1 MATTQAPTPQKTSF
15 LKRLFARKSIAQ
27 GTTKYRPT
35 RQPDHPKQ
43 ARQVRKRAWLHGGSP
58 YVPIFFN
65 LDSTGLNHR
74 QRRSHYASS
83 RGKAVDEGRKKKRI
97 RGEYCGRKLE
107 RLIRA
112 GAPLG
117 VVQSLRWKIR
127 DFLDNQ

>member
-15 LKRLFARKSIAQ
+15 LKRLFARKPIAQ

-65 LDSTGLNHR
+65 LDSTGLNHYVCAKLTNAR
-74 QRRSHYASS
+74 ADQIRRSTLKGCVLAKLNHVSQATIS
-83 RGKAVDEGRKKKRI
+83 RI
-97 RGEYCGRKLE
+97 RH
-107 RLIRA
+107 
-112 GAPLG
+112 G
-117 VVQSLRWKIR
+117 VRYVA
-127 DFLDNQ
+127 